1 MISVGHVGFLWFV
14 LVFCVHGEYFFY
26 ALLANVG
33 AVIVLYGW
41 FLCCLNLLCCYLS
54 PWQFIRSR

>member
-1 MISVGHVGFLWFV
+1 MVRFGVLCSSVANI
-14 LVFCVHGEYFFY
+14 FFY

-33 AVIVLYGW
+33 AVIVLYGC